1 MVDMVAGLFNGT
13 EQESYG
19 HGKGM
24 HRKVFQSGEAQIPKL
39 DLARH
44 YKRWEHTYRVGE
56 AKTPGPEYI
65 GLPPGKKYAL
75 LAMGNAYTVPWDSLS
90 ISQGEA

>member
-1 MVDMVAGLFNGT
+1 MVDLIVGT
-13 EQESYG
+13 LNDAEREPYG
-19 HGKGM
+19 HENGM
-24 HRKVFQSGEAQIPKL
+24 HRTVFQSGEDQISKL
-39 DLARH
+39 DPARR

-75 LAMGNAYTVPWDSLS
+75 QAMGNAYTVPWDSLS